1 MCASEKTALD
11 TPWMNWCAMERAKR
25 SGRMRQSL
33 AGRLGMADLDWIGS
47 SHYLYSVSRSASR
60 SLFMLL
66 ELETA
71 GRHVIGGM
79 VISACHA
86 WKECEHIHNCQ
97 TAPHGAR
104 HAHARVYARTYS
116 NTPHHTD
123 TD

>member
-1 MCASEKTALD
+1 MK
-11 TPWMNWCAMERAKR
+11 WFAMDRAKH

-33 AGRLGMADLDWIGS
+33 ADLEWIGS

-71 GRHVIGGM
+71 GRHVSRNSGE
-79 VISACHA
+79 VIIIAYHA
-86 WKECEHIHNCQ
+86 RKACEHIHNCQ
-97 TAPHGAR
+97 SAPNGAR
-104 HAHARVYARTYS
+104 HARARVYARTYS
-116 NTPHHTD
+116 NTPYHLD